1 MRISDIIKKGYI
13 EKARGQSVIKT
24 ASDSLE
30 YILGNYTYNLFKGS
44 VYEDI
49 NGRQFEYYGIEF
61 FLDPSYLSPC
71 VRLTITFTAINKLNA
86 KQKTQLEGLK
96 KTRRIHN
103 ASMWSSSR
111 IKNHLAYSYEWKNL
125 SVDEIEDGNLNISV
139 SFKNLKR
146 V

>member
-61 FLDPSYLSPC
+61 NDDGEKSQGTANIIFAKGRNIG
-71 VRLTITFTAINKLNA
+71 VGEVTLTFKSEITKFVD
-86 KQKTQLEGLK
+86 
-96 KTRRIHN
+96 
-103 ASMWSSSR
+103 
-111 IKNHLAYSYEWKNL
+111 YEK
-125 SVDEIEDGNLNISV
+125 V
-139 SFKNLKR
+139 
-146 V
+146 